1 MTGGRPPTES
11 AISCLMPATDSTLVV
26 FDAMGVLYQ
35 SADDVGDLLV
45 PYLREK
51 GCRLGQPRIE
61 DLYRQ
66 CSLGRMSAAAFWD
79 ACDVAGDDAE
89 YCGRHALSDGIVD
102 LLDRLA
108 ERGVPMAVLS
118 NDVSEWSRKL
128 RRRFSLETWI
138 DSWVI
143 SGDVGVRKPDPAIF
157 RLLLERTSVAPDA
170 VIFFDDREANVEAA
184 RRVGMRAHVFHDA
197 GAARLTLTE
206 DIGGYC

>member
-1 MTGGRPPTES
+1 
-11 AISCLMPATDSTLVV
+11 MPATPLVA
-26 FDAMGVLYQ
+26 FDAMGVLYR
-35 SADDVGDLLV
+35 SADDVEELLV

-51 GCRLGQPRIE
+51 GCALSRPEID
-61 DLYRQ
+61 DLYHQ
-66 CSLGRMSAAAFWD
+66 CSLGRMPSATFWEK
-79 ACDVAGDDAE
+79 CGVAGDDAE
-89 YCGRHALSDGIVD
+89 YCERHELSEGIAD
-102 LLDRLA
+102 LLAWVA
-108 ERGVPMAVLS
+108 ERGAPMAVLS
-118 NDVSEWSRKL
+118 NDVSEWSREL

-206 DIGGYC
+206 EIGGYC